1 MRKQKFNKIV
11 LINNLMRHGEKWQSE
26 LILLKNLKLLQKKTK
41 KQLKRLIKLSMI
53 NSSSF
58 FLLKKIQRKKKNVL
72 EFPFILHKKQKYG
85 IKEISKVNKN
95 LIDELLESANNRGKL
110 VSKKKELYANVFAT
124 KKLAHYRWFF

>member
-72 EFPFILHKKQKYG
+72 
-85 IKEISKVNKN
+85 
-95 LIDELLESANNRGKL
+95 
-110 VSKKKELYANVFAT
+110 VFVCA
-124 KKLAHYRWFF
+124 

>member
-110 VSKKKELYANVFAT
+110 VSKKKELYTNVFVT